1 MRRVTATDRDSH
13 AIEDE
18 DDRFVF
24 TEGESVAELTYL
36 LQDDALILL
45 HTGVPASL
53 EGRGIGGG
61 LVRAA
66 VDRAAR
72 EGLTIVPWCAFA
84 RRWLRDHPDVAGRVT
99 IDWATREGR

>member
-1 MRRVTATDRDSH
+1 MTATDRDSH
-13 AIEDE
+13 AVEDE

-24 TEGESVAELTYL
+24 TDGESVAELTYL
-36 LQDDALILL
+36 QQSDALILL

-53 EGRGIGGG
+53 EGQGIGGD

-72 EGLTIVPWCAFA
+72 EDLTIVPWCAFA

-99 IDWATREGR
+99 IDWATRDTR